1 MKNKKK
7 NVKVFYLINDNNNYN
22 IIITNNNFLSES

>member
-7 NVKVFYLINDNNNYN
+7 NLKVFYLINDNNNYN